1 MNDWSKT
8 PFFRITPVMCIG
20 IVLGTNFPHSSFY
33 FWGTIISFF
42 IFILTYFI
50 SNRQRF
56 YIRWIEGVS
65 IILFLFFI
73 GACNSSLSEENL
85 WKPWET
91 NKRISF
97 TAEIIDLP
105 EVKKSTIKCPVLIR
119 GEGIPTSTKMILYIA
134 QDKESRELKDG
145 DLLLINNARCP
156 QPPKVAQGE
165 FDYQRYLHIKGFSG
179 SLYIK
184 QNEWGKWGV
193 GKEFSI
199 SREAREMRKK
209 ILSQLEQWQLNDD
222 EFGVLSALVLGEKR
236 LLDKSIQNDYSATG
250 ASHILAVSGLHVGVV
265 FFIFTWVLKWI
276 LRSMKW
282 EKLRIVISL
291 LFLWIY
297 TFITGLSP
305 SVVRAST
312 MLTLAAFSTIL
323 HKHSS
328 IYNTLFAS
336 AFLMLLYNPNY
347 LYDISFQLS
356 YLALLSILLFQNRIY
371 RIAEF
376 RSIPDKIWSLLS
388 VSLAAQI
395 GTLPLTLY
403 CFKQFSNYFWFSG
416 LIVVPLSGVIIYL
429 TLALII
435 FGWVPYLSDLLA
447 TLVDWTLLGM
457 NKSITWMSKLPYSTV
472 VNIDFTEID
481 LTFLYL
487 IVILLLGILIR
498 KKFRYIG
505 SLLAVLFVYT
515 IYRATYQF
523 FFVN

>member
-8 PFFRITPVMCIG
+8 PFFRIVPVMCIG

-91 NKRISF
+91 NKRVGF

-156 QPPKVAQGE
+156 KPPKISQGE

-184 QNEWGKWGV
+184 RNEWGKWGV

-209 ILSQLEQWQLNDD
+209 ILSQLEQWQLSDD
-222 EFGVLSALVLGEKR
+222 EFGVLSTLVL
-236 LLDKSIQNDYSATG
+236 LPS
-250 ASHILAVSGLHVGVV
+250 
-265 FFIFTWVLKWI
+265 
-276 LRSMKW
+276 
-282 EKLRIVISL
+282 
-291 LFLWIY
+291 FL
-297 TFITGLSP
+297 
-305 SVVRAST
+305 
-312 MLTLAAFSTIL
+312 
-323 HKHSS
+323 SS
-328 IYNTLFAS
+328 S
-336 AFLMLLYNPNY
+336 AFAAKQQ
-347 LYDISFQLS
+347 QLTAS
-356 YLALLSILLFQNRIY
+356 LS
-371 RIAEF
+371 
-376 RSIPDKIWSLLS
+376 
-388 VSLAAQI
+388 
-395 GTLPLTLY
+395 
-403 CFKQFSNYFWFSG
+403 
-416 LIVVPLSGVIIYL
+416 
-429 TLALII
+429 
-435 FGWVPYLSDLLA
+435 
-447 TLVDWTLLGM
+447 
-457 NKSITWMSKLPYSTV
+457 
-472 VNIDFTEID
+472 
-481 LTFLYL
+481 
-487 IVILLLGILIR
+487 
-498 KKFRYIG
+498 
-505 SLLAVLFVYT
+505 AVLPSSS
-515 IYRATYQF
+515 
-523 FFVN
+523 

>member
-8 PFFRITPVMCIG
+8 PFFRIAPVMCIG
-20 IVLGTNFPHSSFY
+20 IVLGTNFPNSLFYLIGTFSSFLL
-33 FWGTIISFF
+33 FA
-42 IFILTYFI
+42 LTYWA
-50 SNRQRF
+50 SNQQRF
-56 YIRWIEGVS
+56 YTRWIEGVS
-65 IILFLFFI
+65 LILFLFFI
-73 GACNSSLSEENL
+73 GAYNSSLAEEKIWEP
-85 WKPWET
+85 WKK

-97 TAEIIDLP
+97 TAEIIDTP

-156 QPPKVAQGE
+156 QPPKVSQGE

-199 SREAREMRKK
+199 SREARKMRKK
-209 ILSQLEQWQLNDD
+209 ILSQLEQWQLSDD

-487 IVILLLGILIR
+487 IVILLLGILTR
-498 KKFRYIG
+498 KKFRYIS

-523 FFVN
+523 FL